1 MRAFVT
7 GGAGFIGS
15 SSGDRCEREGPAR
28 LPRLLGD
35 YFSFSLTIL
44 NGAVP
49 MSLASSFPASAREIS
64 NS

>member
-1 MRAFVT
+1 MRACVT
-7 GGAGFIGS
+7 SGAGFIGRRP
-15 SSGDRCEREGPAR
+15 DRFERERPAR
-28 LPRLLGD
+28 HHRLGGN